1 MREFGYLF
9 LLIPSSEARGRK
21 LLQGCQ
27 QALSVNDRALI
38 AHRYTTRR
46 NNELF
51 EVPLSE
57 AEFAARQEY
66 GCFILDWQHRELQY
80 GLGVEVDRWLDG
92 GLNVLAVA
100 SSGLIEAARRRYRHH
115 TRVVYAPGGKDP
127 SGWLERVLER
137 RNPKVR
143 QLGLGFE
150 DTQTLAGPVEG
161 LRLSADMDKA
171 TRQLS
176 GWMRLN
182 SPPALVAA

>member
-9 LLIPSSEARGRK
+9 LLIPSSEGRGRK
-21 LLQGCQ
+21 VLQGCQ
-27 QALSVNDRALI
+27 QALSLQDRALI
-38 AHRYTTRR
+38 AHRYSTRKK
-46 NNELF
+46 NEKF

-57 AEFAARQEY
+57 AEFEARQEY
-66 GCFILDWQHRELQY
+66 GCFILDWQHRDVKF

-100 SSGLIEAARRRYRHH
+100 SAALVETARRRYRHH

-127 SGWLERVLER
+127 SAWLERVR
-137 RNPKVR
+137 VARNPKVR

-150 DTQTLAGPVEG
+150 DTQTIVGPIEG
-161 LRLSADMDKA
+161 LRLSEDTNKA
-171 TRQLS
+171 IDQLS
-176 GWMRLN
+176 GWMKLN